1 VNTTDQQ
8 SPRTVVPGVLWL
20 TFAGIM
26 TLAAL
31 LRFYDLELVSVTDET
46 ASHLLTASTALSP
59 HLWW

>member
-1 VNTTDQQ
+1 MNTTDQQ